1 MADQLDPELMYKL
14 NEKFTELANSIN
26 NVNTAIGVATNRVN
40 RASNN
45 AQERVQRRNLDAI
58 EESSKA
64 VKNQSD
70 AVNSTQSTFN
80 RLNQQLDN
88 QYRAYQA
95 NQQAM
100 ADIDAAAAKAHR
112 EQNNRLSASSV
123 GLDILATAAMGAKRV
138 FDAMIDAQIAYT
150 KALISGERGLALEA
164 KQQEAVGKA
173 VNQVIRDFGNLSMTI
188 GGLMVV
194 MGPLG
199 MIGRIAGAAAVG
211 LGLFAQYEAKARD
224 AQLEIATLLA
234 QMKDK
239 LFDTFKDLSNS
250 ALTSAGGMTTLREQ
264 MKKLSFAMSEAGQFA
279 GIIKGAGKEL
289 AQIGPTTI
297 KGLEKFIETSADLYE
312 STLGQELK
320 YMGLDREEQMKG
332 TLKFL
337 SLQARLGMQ
346 QEKDIKK
353 LSQAAGKY
361 ISELDQLA
369 ALTGTTRQEQEQ
381 AREQIMAIEELRAAL
396 VEETAKGDAADKD
409 RLKVL
414 QDGIQVATLLSA
426 EGMKDA
432 GASLARTLAA
442 GGVTRAE
449 DAKLLQ
455 TAPQFLQNMMQGVG
469 SVTDNLQ
476 LFGKETKQTLTQL
489 SSAVKVS
496 GDIGKEIAAV
506 DYAKFFDFI
515 PKLDKIADL
524 QKQFPDKTLPQI
536 IDEMRK
542 VTDPATKAVQDAIDR
557 QRKEAIAKEET
568 GGGIQSATDLF
579 NNAAKGFGVNVSDFG
594 KYVRQLLGIKDPT
607 KVEKTEATKKAEAK
621 VEEKKKIT
629 DIATEKA
636 TAASIAE
643 DQAKKQLA
651 EAYKKGDIGAVEAK
665 KVELQKLTDE
675 RIKAEQEMMV
685 ASRDQSKAAFDAS
698 EQRKKD
704 TREVNQLDDKIRYYK
719 DSINLN
725 NMKIDS
731 LSKDQVELQLELK
744 KSTGFAKVENE
755 NRLKHLTRLRELAE
769 KEVKEAEE
777 NIKKT
782 EERKKQLEKK
792 TETATPVATTQDRKE
807 FVDKMYNT
815 LLEQAKKQGVA
826 NPEVIAR
833 LGVAQSALETGYG
846 KSTAGGQNFFGIK
859 AGKGQPSV
867 MAETEEFDAAKG
879 VMVKQQAAFKKYSS
893 MEESAADYIKFL
905 KENQRYKEVLQ
916 AKTIDDAIL
925 AQSLTGYATD
935 PRYGQKLATIN
946 QGLGTEPGKMFDGGV
961 VTEPLTT
968 RLRDGGQDEAVI
980 PLNKLAD
987 LIPIKSLVDAIER
1000 QTAML
1005 TQGFE
1010 SMTDKLAE
1018 NNSMVSDQ
1026 LLYMQ
1031 N

>member
-45 AQERVQRRNLDAI
+45 AQERAQRRNLDAI

-64 VKNQSD
+64 VKNQSN

-123 GLDILATAAMGAKRV
+123 GLDILTTAAMGAKRV

-164 KQQEAVGKA
+164 KQQETVGKA

-224 AQLEIATLLA
+224 AQLEIATMLA
-234 QMKDK
+234 QLKDK

-312 STLGQELK
+312 SQLGKELQ

-396 VEETAKGDAADKD
+396 IEETAKGDAADKD

-476 LFGKETKQTLTQL
+476 LFGRETKQTLTQL

-542 VTDPATKAVQDAIDR
+542 VSDPATKAVTDLINQ
-557 QRKEAIAKEET
+557 QRKEAIAKEEA
-568 GGGIQSATDLF
+568 GGGIKSATDLF
-579 NNAAKGFGVNVSDFG
+579 NNAAKGFGANVSDFG

-651 EAYKKGDIGAVEAK
+651 ALYRAGDIAGVEAK
-665 KVELQKLTDE
+665 KVELQKLTDD
-675 RIKAEQEMMV
+675 RIKAEQELMN

-704 TREVNQLDDKIRYYK
+704 TREVNQLDDKIKFYK
-719 DSINLN
+719 DSIIVN

-731 LSKDQVELQLELK
+731 FSKDQVELQLELK

-769 KEVKEAEE
+769 QEVKEAEE

-846 KSTAGGQNFFGIK
+846 KSTSGGQNFFGIK

-867 MAETEEFDAAKG
+867 MAETEEFDVAKG

-980 PLNKLAD
+980 PLNKLAE

-1005 TQGFE
+1005 TKGFE